1 MINTLLLQLS
11 NLLLLLS
18 FSRRKHTSMASHPQY
33 LSGLSRTPF
42 PSIFLE
48 IAVDNELLACVK
60 DEIKV
65 VTSQTAEELL
75 QMTARIAVFYWRVEY
90 ELDWSHRHAIVVTNL
105 QPVACR
111 AGVFCFVFCFNESA
125 TLIAAAI
132 TKATGKLMEERRV
145 RTNLAPRLFWPIKL
159 SLGIFFWLAPTL
171 CQYNI

>member
-1 MINTLLLQLS
+1 MINTLLLQLL

-75 QMTARIAVFYWRVEY
+75 QMTARIAVFY
-90 ELDWSHRHAIVVTNL
+90 
-105 QPVACR
+105 
-111 AGVFCFVFCFNESA
+111 
-125 TLIAAAI
+125 
-132 TKATGKLMEERRV
+132 
-145 RTNLAPRLFWPIKL
+145 
-159 SLGIFFWLAPTL
+159 
-171 CQYNI
+171 